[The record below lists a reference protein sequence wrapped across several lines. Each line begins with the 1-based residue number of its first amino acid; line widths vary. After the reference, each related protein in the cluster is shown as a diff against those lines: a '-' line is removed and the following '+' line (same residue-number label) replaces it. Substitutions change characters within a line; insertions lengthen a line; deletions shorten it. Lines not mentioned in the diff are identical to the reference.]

1 MTKEFCFE
9 DLVLAICRDAFLVKV
24 QKQLRFRN
32 SCHRLT
38 DLPEWIFN
46 SKNAIWLTEED
57 APISIR
63 ADHGDVVRKRLS
75 AELTRLKQAS

>member
-1 MTKEFCFE
+1 MTKEFCF
-9 DLVLAICRDAFLVKV
+9 DDFALAIHGDAYLIKINTDLRVRD
-24 QKQLRFRN
+24 

-75 AELTRLKQAS
+75 EELIRLKQF